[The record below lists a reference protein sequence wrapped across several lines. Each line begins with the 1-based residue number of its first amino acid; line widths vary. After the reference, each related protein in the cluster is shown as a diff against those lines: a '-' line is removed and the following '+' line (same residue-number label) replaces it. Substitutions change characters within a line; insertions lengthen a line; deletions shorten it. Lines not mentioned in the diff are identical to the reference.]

1 MLNCDIIKY
10 IYTFDFT
17 LPPINKDVRNYK
29 NNILNDKAC
38 KIQKWYKRNKIEKG
52 MPILFTNEMPYFQK
66 WYIIRLYMKFYP
78 KEDLRTVPYYI
89 FKKNNNIT
97 NNLLNKLTPKQIN
110 QYNNN
115 NFDSININCIDVFKF
130 LKLCTKQQI
139 INSGW

>member
-1 MLNCDIIKY
+1 MINCDVIKY

-17 LPPINKDVRNYK
+17 LPPINKDNRNYK
-29 NNILNDKAC
+29 NNIINNNVS
-38 KIQKWYKRNKIEKG
+38 KIQKWYKRNKIEKN
-52 MPILFTNEMPYFQK
+52 MPILFINEMPYFQK

-89 FKKNNNIT
+89 LKKNNT
-97 NNLLNKLTPKQIN
+97 NNLLNKLTPTQIN

-115 NFDSININCIDVFKF
+115 NFDSNNINCIDVFKF

>member
-1 MLNCDIIKY
+1 MINCDVIKY
-10 IYTFDFT
+10 IYSFDFT
-17 LPPINKDVRNYK
+17 LPPINKDIRNYK
-29 NNILNDKAC
+29 NNIINEKVT
-38 KIQKWYKRNKIEKG
+38 KIQKWYKRNKIEKN
-52 MPILFTNEMPYFQK
+52 MPILFINEMPYFQK

-89 FKKNNNIT
+89 LKKNNT
-97 NNLLNKLTPKQIN
+97 SNLLNKLTPTQIN

-115 NFDSININCIDVFKF
+115 NFDSNNINCIDVFKF

>member
-1 MLNCDIIKY
+1 MINCDVIKY

-17 LPPINKDVRNYK
+17 LPPINKDIRNYK
-29 NNILNDKAC
+29 NNIINNNVS
-38 KIQKWYKRNKIEKG
+38 KIQKWYKRNKIEKN
-52 MPILFTNEMPYFQK
+52 MPILFINEMPYFQK

-89 FKKNNNIT
+89 LKKNNT
-97 NNLLNKLTPKQIN
+97 NNLLNKLTPTQIN

-115 NFDSININCIDVFKF
+115 NFDSNNINCIDVFKF